1 MRTFVTKW
9 RCPEGF
15 PRDDIARC
23 SYQNVD
29 NLLSSDTMSAGMYD
43 VAIIGGGPAGSTAA
57 TLLAQAGRR
66 VIVFERE
73 KFPRFHIGESLLPF
87 SIQTFD
93 RLGVREKLDRT
104 FLPKFGGEIM
114 AACGTRGIKFYFKD
128 GFRSQRDR
136 AYQVTRS
143 DFDKLLLDHSRENGA
158 EVLEETEVKRL
169 DFADDRV
176 KIEIE
181 TSRTITST
189 MEPAGAERDGRE
201 TRGFAS
207 EDARKSIEARYLLDC
222 SGRQTVLGSLFKLKK
237 TYDHLQKFS
246 VFAHYENIDRLP
258 GRDATLIRMVR
269 GLDRWFWMI
278 PLTDTRTSVGVV
290 MDTVTFRA
298 TKLAPQAA
306 LEKFIAEQPLVSERM
321 KNAVRVSPVYST
333 GDFSYRNSRLSGER
347 WLLAGDAAGF
357 IDPVFSSGVFLA
369 IMSAERAAD
378 TLDGVLRDESKRP
391 RLFEK
396 YSRTVNRIMD
406 IYLTFVTAWYQRSKE
421 FLEVFLNPSDRMQ
434 IAAAVNAVLA
444 GNEGKSFAIKWRM
457 WLFYFFVY
465 AQKFFAF
472 SPRLSLMPNKEAMP
486 APVETAGTVAMS

>member
-1 MRTFVTKW
+1 
-9 RCPEGF
+9 
-15 PRDDIARC
+15 
-23 SYQNVD
+23 
-29 NLLSSDTMSAGMYD
+29 MYD

-66 VIVFERE
+66 VIVCERE

-114 AACGTRGIKFYFKD
+114 APCGTRGMKFYFKD
-128 GFRSQRDR
+128 GYRSERDR

-158 EVLEETEVKRL
+158 EVHEETEVKVVN
-169 DFADDRV
+169 FVADGV
-176 KIEIE
+176 KIDIE
-181 TSRTITST
+181 NSNSARST
-189 MEPAGAERDGRE
+189 
-201 TRGFAS
+201 
-207 EDARKSIEARYLLDC
+207 IEARYLLDC
-222 SGRQTVLGSLFKLKK
+222 SGRQTTLGSFFNLKK

-269 GLDRWFWMI
+269 ELDRWFWMI
-278 PLTDTRTSVGVV
+278 PLTDARTSVGVV
-290 MDTVTFRA
+290 MDTATFRA

-306 LEKFIAEQPLVSERM
+306 LEKFIAEQPVMSERM
-321 KNAVRVSPVYST
+321 KSAVRVSPVYSA
-333 GDFSYRNSRLSGER
+333 GDYSYRNKKLFGDR

-369 IMSAERAAD
+369 IMSAEKAAD
-378 TLDGVLRDESKRP
+378 TLDEVLRDESLKP
-391 RLFEK
+391 RLFK
-396 YSRTVNRIMD
+396 RYSRQVNYIMD
-406 IYLTFVTAWYQRSKE
+406 IYLTFVNSWYRRSKE
-421 FLEVFLNPSDRMQ
+421 FLEVFLNPTDTMQ

-444 GNEGKSFAIKWRM
+444 GNEGKSFQIRWRM
-457 WLFYFFVY
+457 WMFYFFVN
-465 AQKFFAF
+465 AQRFLPF
-472 SPRLSLMPNKEAMP
+472 SPRLSLAPKMEHLSSAPEP
-486 APVETAGTVAMS
+486 AGAAS

>member
-1 MRTFVTKW
+1 M
-9 RCPEGF
+9 E
-15 PRDDIARC
+15 IA
-23 SYQNVD
+23 
-29 NLLSSDTMSAGMYD
+29 MYD

-57 TLLAQAGRR
+57 TLLARAGRQ

-87 SIQTFD
+87 SIETFD

-114 AACGTRGIKFYFKD
+114 AACGTRGVKFYFKD

-143 DFDKLLLDHSRENGA
+143 DFDKLLLDHSREHGA
-158 EVLEETEVKRL
+158 EVFEETEVKAVG
-169 DFADDRV
+169 FATNRV
-176 KIEIE
+176 KIDIE
-181 TSRTITST
+181 NSEGMRSTIN
-189 MEPAGAERDGRE
+189 
-201 TRGFAS
+201 
-207 EDARKSIEARYLLDC
+207 ARYLLDC
-222 SGRQTVLGSLFKLKK
+222 SGRQTMLGSLFNLKK
-237 TYDHLQKFS
+237 TYNHLQKFS

-278 PLTDTRTSVGVV
+278 PLTDARTSVGVV
-290 MDTVTFRA
+290 MDTATFRL

-306 LEKFIAEQPLVSERM
+306 LEKFIAEQPLMNERM
-321 KNAVRVSPVYST
+321 KTAIRVSPVYSA
-333 GDFSYRNSRLSGER
+333 GDYSYRNTRLSGER

-369 IMSAERAAD
+369 IMSAEKAAD
-378 TLDGVLRDESKRP
+378 TLDEVLRDESKRR
-391 RLFEK
+391 RLFVR
-396 YSRTVNRIMD
+396 YSRSVNRIMD
-406 IYLTFVTAWYQRSKE
+406 IYLTFVTAWYRRGKE
-421 FLEVFLNPSDRMQ
+421 FLEVFLNPTDTMQ
-434 IAAAVNAVLA
+434 IAAAVNAILA

-465 AQKFFAF
+465 AQKRFGF
-472 SPRLSLMPNKEAMP
+472 SPRLSLVPTKEAAP
-486 APVETAGTVAMS
+486 VPVETVRAAP

>member
-1 MRTFVTKW
+1 
-9 RCPEGF
+9 
-15 PRDDIARC
+15 
-23 SYQNVD
+23 
-29 NLLSSDTMSAGMYD
+29 MYD

-66 VIVFERE
+66 VIVCERE

-114 AACGTRGIKFYFKD
+114 APCGTRGMKFYFKD
-128 GFRSQRDR
+128 GYRSERDR

-158 EVLEETEVKRL
+158 EVHEETEVKVVN
-169 DFADDRV
+169 FVADGV

-181 TSRTITST
+181 NSNSARST
-189 MEPAGAERDGRE
+189 
-201 TRGFAS
+201 
-207 EDARKSIEARYLLDC
+207 IEARYLLDC
-222 SGRQTVLGSLFKLKK
+222 SGRQTTLGSFFNLKK

-269 GLDRWFWMI
+269 ELDRWFWMI
-278 PLTDTRTSVGVV
+278 PLTDARTSVGVV
-290 MDTVTFRA
+290 MDTATFRA

-306 LEKFIAEQPLVSERM
+306 LEKFIADQPVMSERM
-321 KNAVRVSPVYST
+321 KSAVRVSPVYSA
-333 GDFSYRNSRLSGER
+333 GDYSYRNKKLFGDR

-369 IMSAERAAD
+369 IMSAEKAAD
-378 TLDGVLRDESKRP
+378 TLDQVLRDESLKP
-391 RLFEK
+391 RLFK
-396 YSRTVNRIMD
+396 RYSRQVNYIMD
-406 IYLTFVTAWYQRSKE
+406 IYLTFVNSWYRRSKE
-421 FLEVFLNPSDRMQ
+421 FLEVFLNPTDTMQ

-444 GNEGKSFAIKWRM
+444 GNEGKSFQIRWRM
-457 WLFYFFVY
+457 WMFYFFVN
-465 AQKFFAF
+465 AQRFLPF
-472 SPRLSLMPNKEAMP
+472 SPRLSLAPKMEHLSSAPEP
-486 APVETAGTVAMS
+486 AGAAS

>member
-1 MRTFVTKW
+1 
-9 RCPEGF
+9 
-15 PRDDIARC
+15 
-23 SYQNVD
+23 
-29 NLLSSDTMSAGMYD
+29 MYD

-57 TLLAQAGRR
+57 TLLARAGRR

-93 RLGVREKLDRT
+93 RLGVREKLDQT

-114 AACGTRGIKFYFKD
+114 AACGTRGVKFYFKD
-128 GFRSQRDR
+128 GFRSERDR

-158 EVLEETEVKRL
+158 EVREETEVKVVNF
-169 DFADDRV
+169 DADQV

-181 TSRTITST
+181 NSSGIRS
-189 MEPAGAERDGRE
+189 
-201 TRGFAS
+201 
-207 EDARKSIEARYLLDC
+207 KIEARYLLDC
-222 SGRQTVLGSLFKLKK
+222 SARQTTLGSFFNLKK

-290 MDTVTFRA
+290 VDTATFRA
-298 TKLAPQAA
+298 AKLAPQAA
-306 LEKFIAEQPLVSERM
+306 LEKFIAEQPLMNERM
-321 KNAVRVSPVYST
+321 KNAIRVSPVYSA
-333 GDFSYRNSRLSGER
+333 GDYSYRNTRLSGER

-369 IMSAERAAD
+369 IMSAEKAAD
-378 TLDGVLRDESKRP
+378 TLDEVLRDESERR
-391 RLFEK
+391 RLFLK
-396 YSRTVNRIMD
+396 YSRSVNRIMD
-406 IYLTFVTAWYQRSKE
+406 IYLTFVNAWYRRGKE
-421 FLEVFLNPSDRMQ
+421 FLEVFLNPTDTMQ

-444 GNEGKSFAIKWRM
+444 GNAGKSLAIKWRM
-457 WLFYFFVY
+457 WVFYFFVY

-472 SPRLSLMPNKEAMP
+472 SPRLSLLSEKKKEAP
-486 APVETAGTVAMS
+486 SSAQTAGVMP